1 MVPRFASSLTVHVLE
16 SQGVLQAYCQHTAA
30 AAAAGPGSTGHTL
43 TPAAAA
49 YVKVYARDA
58 AGDEFFYK

>member
-1 MVPRFASSLTVHVLE
+1 MVHVLE
-16 SQGVLQAYCQHTAA
+16 SQGVLQAYCQHTTAA
-30 AAAAGPGSTGHTL
+30 AAAAGGPGSTGNTL